1 MGRSMLNLVWR
12 YYWHYRFDISCVYC
26 ELLFEKWWSRLCLNM
41 YIVDESCIE
50 LWIAMLV
57 LLLVGSS
64 LLTPFSSLV
73 RYSSSWFICIYI
85 QFGETIIDTSARK
98 LYTKKVNGTAIER
111 GVAFPVCV
119 SINDVICNNCPL
131 ASDEL
136 VSRWFHIRDKSFEEV
151 WN

>member
-1 MGRSMLNLVWR
+1 MDCNVYSIVSWVISANL
-12 YYWHYRFDISCVYC
+12 F
-26 ELLFEKWWSRLCLNM
+26 FFSRAPFIIMIHM
-41 YIVDESCIE
+41 YIS
-50 LWIAMLV
+50 
-57 LLLVGSS
+57 
-64 LLTPFSSLV
+64 
-73 RYSSSWFICIYI
+73 I

-136 VSRWFHIRDKSFEEV
+136 VSR
-151 WN
+151 

>member
-1 MGRSMLNLVWR
+1 MDCNVYSIVSWV
-12 YYWHYRFDISCVYC
+12 ISAYP
-26 ELLFEKWWSRLCLNM
+26 LFFSRAL
-41 YIVDESCIE
+41 
-50 LWIAMLV
+50 
-57 LLLVGSS
+57 
-64 LLTPFSSLV
+64 
-73 RYSSSWFICIYI
+73 FIIMIHMYI

-136 VSRWFHIRDKSFEEV
+136 VSR
-151 WN
+151 